1 MDSKFNN
8 WIKEEKN
15 LTSLD
20 IMRLN
25 TYEYNNL
32 IAEYRQ
38 KIGKL
43 PTLQN
48 LINGEIRNLPKY
60 VKGENPFS
68 SGYLRLSEETAIVVR
83 SIESNDKVFL
93 YFFNEGIY
101 TEYKLNGKVEDTF
114 ICLQSLWYC
123 NYSVRDEVHKVTL
136 LLPIGCNPDNFSSV
150 SLPPI
155 IGITRVNRYILK
167 EVISTLKPGDTYNEM
182 VKRYNWIIDYKE
194 NLNHDLATHNLP
206 AKFFVK
212 YPIYNPYKEV
222 LETNCNVSSFIFK
235 IGRPVFEREPENSNR
250 KTFDF
255 LKIRVTIPS
264 KESFPD
270 RKKFVKTYL
279 KEIVSIVL
287 EKVSSLQAY
296 QRFGIPIN
304 FLKLT
309 RAGILTGDELELVF
323 ELKDIDLSKEELLKT
338 DLFK

>member
-38 KIGKL
+38 KTGKL
-43 PTLQN
+43 PALQN
-48 LINGEIRNLPKY
+48 LINGDIRNLPTY
-60 VKGENPFS
+60 VKGANPFS

-114 ICLQSLWYC
+114 ICLQSLWDC
-123 NYSVRDEVHKVTL
+123 RYSVRDEVHKVTL
-136 LLPIGCNPDNFSSV
+136 LLPIGCNPNNFSSV

-155 IGITRVNRYILK
+155 IGTTRVNRHILK
-167 EVISTLKPGDTYNEM
+167 EVISTLKPGDTYDEM
-182 VKRYNWIIDYKE
+182 VKRYNWLIDYKNIKFNVE
-194 NLNHDLATHNLP
+194 GWRIP
-206 AKFFVK
+206 AKFFAK

-235 IGRPVFEREPENSNR
+235 IGRPVFEREPGNTDK

-270 RKKFVKTYL
+270 RKKFVKTNL
-279 KEIVSIVL
+279 KEIVSVVL
-287 EKVSSLQAY
+287 GKVSSLQAY

-309 RAGILTGDELELVF
+309 RAGILAGDELELVF
-323 ELKDIDLSKEELLKT
+323 ELKDISLSKEELLKT